1 MAQNPEK
8 YFYINRVG
16 LVRGSWGHK
25 KFEEDARLHHM
36 EEQPGKLVALR
47 LTEYYELIERLEK
60 LGGTWTIPGAPLPEA
75 NGAARAANGT
85 VTTNGATAKT
95 VKLESQSGTQEEQ
108 REQEEQDP
116 DQIIDDSIDYWTNL

>member
-16 LVRGSWGHK
+16 LVHGSWGHK

-60 LGGTWTIPGAPLPEA
+60 LGGAWTIPGAPPEA

-85 VTTNGATAKT
+85 VTAKT
-95 VKLESQSGTQEEQ
+95 VKLESLSSDQEEQ

>member
-75 NGAARAANGT
+75 NGVARANGA
-85 VTTNGATAKT
+85 VKANGATAKT
-95 VKLESQSGTQEEQ
+95 VKLESLSGTQEEQ
-108 REQEEQDP
+108 EQDP
-116 DQIIDDSIDYWTNL
+116 DKIIDDSIDYWTNL

>member
-60 LGGTWTIPGAPLPEA
+60 LGGAWTIPGAPLPEA
-75 NGAARAANGT
+75 NGVARANGA
-85 VTTNGATAKT
+85 VKANGATAKT
-95 VKLESQSGTQEEQ
+95 VKLESLSSDQEEQ